1 MISFDDLKM
10 IEDIKKN
17 GITANDKTGNY
28 KLKMLTQYFLSN
40 TSYSEKGIIDRVKKI
55 ASDYYKGLGDSFRE
69 SDIKRII
76 ETVKQKAVSINP
88 KKTITLYK
96 SEMETISAI
105 KDENMQR
112 IMFSALVCF
121 KHESQHE
128 ENGKIVY
135 FNSVQECKSDI
146 YRYADIPNVSGS
158 NRNIMMKKLSDMGLI
173 KFFVLK
179 NKDHKWNQTSWVAM
193 TRYTVP
199 FCVDIIPDKSKEKKW
214 MDVTNYEDILLY
226 WRLYKQDKDV
236 TVCQNCGCPII
247 RGKSKRYCSDCAS
260 LLKKKSD
267 KTRYE
272 NTIAFA

>member
-1 MISFDDLKM
+1 MISFDDSKM

-28 KLKMLTQYFLSN
+28 KLKMITQYFLSN

-88 KKTITLYK
+88 KKTITLYE
-96 SEMETISAI
+96 SEMERIAAI

-135 FNSVQECKSDI
+135 FNSIQECKADI

-260 LLKKKSD
+260 SLKKKSD

-272 NTIAFA
+272 KNIAFA